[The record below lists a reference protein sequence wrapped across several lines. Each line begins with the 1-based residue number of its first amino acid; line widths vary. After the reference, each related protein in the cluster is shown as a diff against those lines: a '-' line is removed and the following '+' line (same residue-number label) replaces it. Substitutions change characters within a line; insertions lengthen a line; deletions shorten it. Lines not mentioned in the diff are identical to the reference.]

1 MICEVVKEVDKFEN
15 KTTISMS
22 IPFHLSSSMDKSL
35 KLKSIQ
41 SSGKIDSISIRY
53 YKRCS
58 DYFSFGGRDLINC
71 CPETTEGKNM
81 IIRINDNENI
91 SLPFGSEGRSV
102 SKKFNEE
109 RQMYYNEYR
118 VYNSVEINKMI
129 LEKICNA
136 TSIEFKLAGSECL
149 AENCQGFIN
158 YCRMFYNGLYNEEKY
173 LVDVDSLPAI
183 QLTSN
188 SPLKVVAALCV
199 FLPLIIVIIIGLLT
213 R

>member
-1 MICEVVKEVDKFEN
+1 
-15 KTTISMS
+15 
-22 IPFHLSSSMDKSL
+22 
-35 KLKSIQ
+35 
-41 SSGKIDSISIRY
+41 
-53 YKRCS
+53 
-58 DYFSFGGRDLINC
+58 
-71 CPETTEGKNM
+71 
-81 IIRINDNENI
+81 
-91 SLPFGSEGRSV
+91 
-102 SKKFNEE
+102 
-109 RQMYYNEYR
+109 MYYNEYR

-183 QLTSN
+183 QLTSRY
-188 SPLKVVAALCV
+188 SPLKIALCML
-199 FLPLIIVIIIGLLT
+199 LPLIIVIIIALLT